1 MSTEAAPAVRYEV
14 ADGVATLTLDRP
26 DAQHLDGPR
35 SALRAPGRRGGRQA
49 GGRAD
54 GHGLGVLCGR

>member
-26 DAQHLDGPR
+26 DARNILDG
-35 SALRAPGRRGGRQA
+35 A
-49 GGRAD
+49 
-54 GHGLGVLCGR
+54 